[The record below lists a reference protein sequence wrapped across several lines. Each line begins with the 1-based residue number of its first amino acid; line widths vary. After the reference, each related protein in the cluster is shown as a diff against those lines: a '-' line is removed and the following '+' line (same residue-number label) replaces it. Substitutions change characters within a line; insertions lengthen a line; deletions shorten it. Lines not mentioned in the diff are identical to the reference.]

1 MEYVYDFLGYDM
13 GSQLSLVLYSL
24 ILGAVLG
31 VIFDILRISRV
42 LFTYR
47 GNEGSIRRV
56 SDTFLSVITFIED
69 ILFASV
75 SAVLLILFCFKVNR
89 GISRSF
95 LLFGAAVGFILYYFT
110 LGRLTNFAADAISR
124 AIYTLFAF
132 ITKRCL
138 LPIIRFIKKIF
149 KGIFNA
155 TLGKLGTVLLAKI
168 RVLRTKKVSR
178 DLHLAIARLY
188 IENKRKDNG
197 DEANSNTNAGKARDL
212 HRFYHTDNH
221 PRRNSNR
228 I

>member
-1 MEYVYDFLGYDM
+1 M
-13 GSQLSLVLYSL
+13 GRQLSLVLYSL

-31 VIFDILRISRV
+31 VVFDILRVSRV
-42 LFTYR
+42 LISYR
-47 GNEGSIRRV
+47 GNEGRIRRV
-56 SDTFLSVITFIED
+56 SDTFLSVIAFIED

-95 LLFGAAVGFILYYFT
+95 ILFGAAVGFVLYYFT
-110 LGRLTNFAADAISR
+110 LGRLTSLAANAISR

-132 ITKRCL
+132 IAKRCL
-138 LPIIRFIKKIF
+138 LPIIRFIKKIL
-149 KGIFNA
+149 KGIFDT

-168 RVLRTKKVSR
+168 RALHTKKVSR

-188 IENKRKDNG
+188 IENKRKDNE
-197 DEANSNTNAGKARDL
+197 DEANSNTDAGKARNL
-212 HRFYHTDNH
+212 HRIYHTDNH